1 GRAGRRL
8 GPSVDGDRRNRVN
21 LNLKKTAPRRT
32 ARCADPPPAALLRG
46 IDEFNR
52 QEFFEQHETLEGI
65 WIREPDAVRYLYQG
79 ILQVGV
85 GFYHWR
91 RGNWR
96 GALAK
101 LGHGLTK
108 LEPYRPAC
116 MTIDVERLVVE
127 TAALRDLLERRGPA
141 DLPPFPPPRLPRVH
155 RTTESAEAGRHAGAT
170 TAANR
175 RPSHCVL
182 EVIRQLPSFSSHIKR
197 KSLD

>member
-1 GRAGRRL
+1 MGQQPGRQRHNLLSGAARGVARRRL
-8 GPSVDGDRRNRVN
+8 GPGVDRNRRHGVS
-21 LNLKKTAPRRT
+21 LRFKKTAPRRT
-32 ARCADPPPAALLRG
+32 GRCADPPPAALLRG
-46 IDEFNR
+46 IEEFNR

-65 WIREPDAVRYLYQG
+65 WIKEPDAVRYLYQG

-96 GALAK
+96 GAVAK
-101 LGHGLTK
+101 LGHGLAK

-127 TAALRDLLERRGPA
+127 TAALRELLERRGPT

-155 RTTESAEAGRHAGAT
+155 RITE
-170 TAANR
+170 TA
-175 RPSHCVL
+175 
-182 EVIRQLPSFSSHIKR
+182 
-197 KSLD
+197 

>member
-1 GRAGRRL
+1 
-8 GPSVDGDRRNRVN
+8 VN

-116 MTIDVERLVVE
+116 MTIDIERLVVE

-155 RTTESAEAGRHAGAT
+155 RTTESA
-170 TAANR
+170 
-175 RPSHCVL
+175 
-182 EVIRQLPSFSSHIKR
+182 
-197 KSLD
+197 

>member
-1 GRAGRRL
+1 VKVGNPHPDPPPKGEGDASDPPPKGEGDASDPPPRGRERL
-8 GPSVDGDRRNRVN
+8 T
-21 LNLKKTAPRRT
+21 KTAPRRT

-46 IDEFNR
+46 IEEFNR

-96 GALAK
+96 GAVAK

-116 MTIDVERLVVE
+116 MTIDIERLVVE
-127 TAALRDLLERRGPA
+127 TAALRDLLERRGPV

-155 RTTESAEAGRHAGAT
+155 RTTES
-170 TAANR
+170 
-175 RPSHCVL
+175 V
-182 EVIRQLPSFSSHIKR
+182 
-197 KSLD
+197 

>member
-1 GRAGRRL
+1 VKAH
-8 GPSVDGDRRNRVN
+8 
-21 LNLKKTAPRRT
+21 LKKAPPRRT
-32 ARCADPPPAALLRG
+32 ARCDDPPPDALLHG
-46 IDEFNR
+46 IEEFNR

-155 RTTESAEAGRHAGAT
+155 RTTESA
-170 TAANR
+170 
-175 RPSHCVL
+175 
-182 EVIRQLPSFSSHIKR
+182 
-197 KSLD
+197 